1 MANKKSIYRVHFLFK
16 RSMYIIYAKHVSQ
29 SNLFGFFE
37 IGDLIFGKSD
47 SIVVDTAEEKLRN
60 EFKDVKRFYI
70 SMHAVLR
77 IDEVEK
83 GGEPKII
90 DIKETPGNVAPFP
103 VFTKVKND

>member
-1 MANKKSIYRVHFLFK
+1 
-16 RSMYIIYAKHVSQ
+16 MYIIYAKHISQ

-37 IGDLIFGKSD
+37 IEDLIFGKTGSV
-47 SIVVDTAEEKLRN
+47 VVDPAEEKLRN

-83 GGEPKII
+83 SGEAKIV
-90 DIKETPGNVAPFP
+90 DAKETPGNVSAFP
-103 VFTKVKND
+103 IFTKIKNE